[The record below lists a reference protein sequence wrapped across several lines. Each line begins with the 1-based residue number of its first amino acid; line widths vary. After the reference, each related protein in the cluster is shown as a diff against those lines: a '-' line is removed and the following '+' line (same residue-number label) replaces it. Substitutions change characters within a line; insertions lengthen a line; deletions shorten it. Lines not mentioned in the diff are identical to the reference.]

1 MTTLTT
7 LSELQCE
14 NWQLTAHCQG
24 RTCGN
29 GRTMEQSQLIARFGP
44 DHVFISDV
52 RIPPLLVC
60 GRCGEDWLCGPS
72 KPSASIAIGKVGCH
86 PSSQLK
92 V

>member
-60 GRCGEDWLCGPS
+60 GRCGHKGGS
-72 KPSASIAIGKVGCH
+72 ITISAPGSAE
-86 PSSQLK
+86 SARR
-92 V
+92 